1 MFEICDTQ
9 ISTLCDKSHK
19 WADINDSSLILVRSL
34 WYRADKGEIYFIFCK
49 ISLNLARYWQIRIRH
64 LTYESAGSLIITRYG
79 QIFVT
84 YLTYRW
90 NLWYMGKIS
99 QVYLRYVCNWLDMG
113 RYVYELY
120 SIWVRYMWYLFDMGQ
135 IWLYLGDMYLVAIRS
150 H

>member
-1 MFEICDTQ
+1 M
-9 ISTLCDKSHK
+9 STLCDKSQI
-19 WADINDSSLILVRSL
+19 WADINDTSLILVRSL
-34 WYRADKGEIYFIFCK
+34 WYRTDKGDIYFIFCK
-49 ISLNLARYWQIRIRH
+49 ISLNVARYWQIRIRH

-113 RYVYELY
+113 RYVYEIY
-120 SIWVRYMWYLFDMGQ
+120 SIWVRYMKIYVRSLWYGPDMTVFRWYIFG
-135 IWLYLGDMYLVAIRS
+135 IN
-150 H
+150 